1 MQLWLLRPLLP
12 WNPWY
17 DKTLGFVVRA
27 SSARAARRLAA
38 AMAEYEFVDK
48 ANPWLDPLFTTCRL
62 LTPHGKAEVVI
73 QDFHAT

>member
-1 MQLWLLRPLLP
+1 
-12 WNPWY
+12 
-17 DKTLGFVVRA
+17 
-27 SSARAARRLAA
+27 
-38 AMAEYEFVDK
+38 MAEYEFVDK